1 MTDFLRD
8 YWQGIAGFIGAL
20 AWLLRLESRGLNN
33 EREIRRLWEQRKED
47 MTRIE
52 KRDDE
57 IKRMLEEMRTDIK
70 SLIAGRK

>member
-1 MTDFLRD
+1 MTDFLRE
-8 YWQGIAGFIGAL
+8 YWQAVIAFLGGI
-20 AWLLRLESRGLNN
+20 AWLLRLKGRGLNN

-47 MTRIE
+47 MQRIE

-70 SLIAGRK
+70 ALIASK